1 MRRPRAASNC
11 YSATGFSCYRFT
23 EGPPIG
29 IDRRAAPAPRDA
41 PRATKG
47 ARMSDGSR
55 TRIVVLG
62 GGFAGVHAARALR
75 RRLGARAEVTL
86 INATNHFVFQP
97 FLPEVAGGL
106 INAADAVS
114 PLRALLPG
122 VRVRVAEVHAIDVEA
137 KTVTVVQGMKR
148 RLIPEAYDHLVLA
161 LGLGADLSRV
171 PGMADHAY
179 VLKTLADAHRLRNR
193 VITCLEHA
201 DVTNDAELKRRLL
214 NFVVIGAGFSGVE
227 VAGELRELIDG
238 ALRYYP
244 RIAREEVAVH
254 VLEFA
259 PRILNELPEPLA
271 AYAQAQLEARGVHF
285 RCGVAAQSL
294 HARRLRL
301 SNGETIDSETV
312 VATIGAAPH
321 PLVAALPLPNERG
334 RIRVDRMLRVEGRA
348 DVWAIGDA
356 ALIPL
361 KDAPSERADWAPPTA
376 QFAVREARRLGDNVA
391 RALKGRPPKP
401 FAYTSKGSM
410 ASLGGRR
417 AVATVFGMRLS
428 GFLAWLLWKAFYL
441 SFLPGAATRVRVLAN
456 WALAAF
462 LPRNVVQIDQGQQ
475 RAARTVHFN
484 AGDQVFEP
492 GMISQAFYVILSGA
506 FEMTIEENGVRRT
519 LALGPGDH
527 FGERVILGDGLR
539 TGAVRAVEDSRV
551 LRIEREDFARFAQG
565 FEPLRDYFDRHLAER
580 FPESAAARKSA

>member
-1 MRRPRAASNC
+1 MA
-11 YSATGFSCYRFT
+11 
-23 EGPPIG
+23 
-29 IDRRAAPAPRDA
+29 
-41 PRATKG
+41 
-47 ARMSDGSR
+47 SDGK

-75 RRLGARAEVTL
+75 RRLGADAEVTL

-106 INAADAVS
+106 INASDAVS

-122 VRVRVAEVHAIDVEA
+122 VRVRVAEVYGVDFEDR
-137 KTVTVVQGMKR
+137 TVTVVQGMKR
-148 RLIPEAYDHLVLA
+148 RLIPEPYDHLAIA

-179 VLKTLADAHRLRNR
+179 VIKTLADAHRLRNR

-201 DVTNDAELKRRLL
+201 DVTQDPELKRRLL
-214 NFVVIGAGFSGVE
+214 SFVVIGAGFSGIE

-244 RIAREEVAVH
+244 RIDRDEVQVH

-259 PRILNELPEPLA
+259 PRILNELPESLA
-271 AYAQAQLEARGVHF
+271 SYAQAQLEARGVSI

-321 PLVAALPLPNERG
+321 PLVAGLPLPNERG
-334 RIRVDRMLRVEGRA
+334 RIRVDRSLRVEGRD
-348 DVWAIGDA
+348 DVWALGDA

-361 KDAPSERADWAPPTA
+361 KDAPRDRADWAPPTA
-376 QFAVREARRLGDNVA
+376 QFAVREARLLGDNIA
-391 RALKGRPPKP
+391 AALAGAPLKP
-401 FAYTSKGSM
+401 FAYASKGSM

-428 GFLAWLLWKAFYL
+428 GFAAWLLWKAFYL
-441 SFLPGAATRVRVLAN
+441 SFLPGAATRVRVLVN
-456 WALAAF
+456 WVLAAI
-462 LPRNVVQIDQGQQ
+462 LPRNAVQIDQGAV

-492 GMISQAFYVILSGA
+492 GMISRAFYVILTGA
-506 FEMTIEENGVRRT
+506 FELTLEENGARRV
-519 LALGPGDH
+519 LRLGPGEH
-527 FGERVILGDGLR
+527 FGERVILGEGER
-539 TGAVRAVEDSRV
+539 TGSVRVLEDSTV
-551 LRIEREDFARFAQG
+551 LRIEREDFERFAEG
-565 FEPLRDYFDRHLAER
+565 FAPLRDYFDQHLATR
-580 FPESAAARKSA
+580 FPEDAPRPDASALRSTG

>member
-1 MRRPRAASNC
+1 MA
-11 YSATGFSCYRFT
+11 
-23 EGPPIG
+23 
-29 IDRRAAPAPRDA
+29 
-41 PRATKG
+41 
-47 ARMSDGSR
+47 SDGK

-75 RRLGARAEVTL
+75 RRLGADAEVTL

-106 INAADAVS
+106 INASDAVS

-122 VRVRVAEVHAIDVEA
+122 VRVRVAEVHGVDFEA

-148 RLIPEAYDHLVLA
+148 RPIPEPYDHLAIA
-161 LGLGADLSRV
+161 LGLGADLSGV

-179 VLKTLADAHRLRNR
+179 PIKSLADAHRLRNR

-201 DVTNDAELKRRLL
+201 DVTQDRELKRRLL
-214 NFVVIGAGFSGVE
+214 NFVVIGAGFSGIE

-244 RIAREEVAVH
+244 RIDRAEVGVH

-259 PRILNELPEPLA
+259 PRILNELPESLA
-271 AYAQAQLEARGVHF
+271 SYAQARLEARGVSI
-285 RCGVAAQSL
+285 RCGVAAKSL

-301 SNGETIDSETV
+301 SNGETIESETV

-321 PLVAALPLPNERG
+321 ALVAALPLPNDRG
-334 RIRVDRMLRVEGRA
+334 RIRVDRSLRVEGRD
-348 DVWAIGDA
+348 DVWALGDA

-361 KDAPSERADWAPPTA
+361 KDAPRDRADWAPPTA
-376 QFAVREARRLGDNVA
+376 QFAVREARLLGDNVA
-391 RALKGRPPKP
+391 AALAGAPLKP
-401 FAYTSKGSM
+401 FAYASKGSM

-417 AVATVFGMRLS
+417 AVATVFGLRLS
-428 GFLAWLLWKAFYL
+428 GFAAWLLWKAFYL
-441 SFLPGAATRVRVLAN
+441 SFLPGVATRVRVLVN
-456 WALAAF
+456 WLLAAV
-462 LPRNVVQIDQGQQ
+462 LPRNAVQIDQSAA

-492 GMISQAFYVILSGA
+492 GMISRAFYVILTGA
-506 FEMTIEENGVRRT
+506 FELTIEENRARRT
-519 LALGPGDH
+519 LRLGPGEH
-527 FGERVILGDGLR
+527 FGERVILGEGER
-539 TGAVRAVEDSRV
+539 TGSVRVLEDSTV
-551 LRIEREDFARFAQG
+551 LRIEREDFERFAQG
-565 FEPLRDYFDRHLAER
+565 FAPLRDYFDRHLATR
-580 FPESAAARKSA
+580 LPEDAPGAEAVALRSAG